1 MRQSL
6 LLAFLALFSC
16 SAAVAQSTDHSAN
29 GLELKG
35 VFTPA
40 RAMKLIYGS
49 YDNSREVS
57 QWKPKRAKSYPSGWP
72 DKIEAGVLLDSPF
85 VESGSPKH
93 LFVTWAR
100 PKERSQGE
108 FTCHSCGVLIGIA
121 LFSGN
126 SDKWRVDA
134 SDLQFG
140 EYGELGEPPSISLQP
155 VGPDHF
161 GLLIPS
167 SFGSGGIATDSI
179 TVVIRHAGEFLNAL
193 SGQIA
198 ESWDDDGCSGTVTA
212 ERKESCFAYDGGFE
226 MVPNAHAKYYDLLL
240 TKRIYRSFFQKHP
253 VGTTVT
259 RYRFDGSKYVPQK
272 APNSSASHPN

>member
-1 MRQSL
+1 VRRALS
-6 LLAFLALFSC
+6 LAFLISFSC
-16 SAAVAQSTDHSAN
+16 SAIFAQSTDHSAN

-35 VFTPA
+35 AFTPA

-49 YDNSREVS
+49 YDNSGEIS
-57 QWKPKRAKSYPSGWP
+57 QWKLKRTKSYPSRWP
-72 DKIEAGVLLDSPF
+72 DNIDVGVLLDSPF
-85 VESGSPKH
+85 VESGVPKH

-121 LFSGN
+121 LFSQN

-140 EYGELGEPPSISLQP
+140 EYGEFGEPPSISLQP
-155 VGPDHF
+155 VGPDRY

-179 TVVIRHAGEFLNAL
+179 AVIIRHAGEFLNAL

-212 ERKESCFAYDGGFE
+212 ERKESCFAYDGDFE
-226 MVPNAHAKYYDLLL
+226 MVPNAHAKYYDLVL
-240 TKRIYRSFFQKHP
+240 TKHVYRSFSKKNP

-259 RYRFDGSKYVPQK
+259 RYRFDGSKYIPE
-272 APNSSASHPN
+272 APSR